1 MIVSMFEVDP
11 FKDFINLIY
20 DSTDSIKLVFTDS
33 GLKINLLNNSHVC
46 FYNVEFKKEYF
57 DLYEIDDV
65 EEYVF
70 DSKDL
75 FMVLKSV
82 AKGDVLTISC
92 EDNSNAVFL
101 FENEDKRRQFSIGVI
116 DELYDSPV
124 PPSIDYDLD
133 FILDWTDLKQC
144 CTDLDKI
151 VGTDRFKLTAKDDGL
166 YVSSVIGTMK
176 DYSNQLNSENYSHE
190 YSTVVN
196 LSYISELSKLSKNG
210 ELLLHM
216 GDSIPL
222 SWEIDGYDVRY
233 SGLIAPIMQEDE

>member
-1 MIVSMFEVDP
+1 MIEVDP

-57 DLYEIDDV
+57 DLYEINEV

-75 FMVLKSV
+75 FMVLKS
-82 AKGDVLTISC
+82 ASKGDILTIKC
-92 EDNSNAVFL
+92 EDNSNAIFL

-124 PPSIDYDLD
+124 PPAIDYELD
-133 FILDWTDLKQC
+133 FILDWSDLKQC

-166 YVSSVIGTMK
+166 FVSNVVGTMK
-176 DYSNQLNSENYSHE
+176 DYSNQLNTENYSKE

-210 ELLLHM
+210 ELVLHM